1 MCELEGLGL
10 SVKAAPLPVRCGWMS
25 RKAGQ
30 WPDEREC
37 SPGDRV
43 MVVFGPG
50 CSRDPKTLGLRA
62 AKLLRTQ
69 QGQEFG
75 YKYLGKALS
84 SLAGLQFG
92 NKD

>member
-1 MCELEGLGL
+1 
-10 SVKAAPLPVRCGWMS
+10 MS

-37 SPGDRV
+37 SSGDRV